1 MDIYP
6 ISADDHCWEK
16 PDTFTSRVPAA
27 LRDAALHLEVSEGQ
41 HYWFY
46 NGRRLRNL
54 GAGAGALLP
63 DRGEVKFFEEAPAAA
78 YDARAR
84 LERMDEDGV
93 AAEVLFPQ
101 ASGFGGG
108 VFCATDGPEELRL
121 ACCRAYNDY
130 LAEEWAGVSDRYV
143 ACALLPMWDVTLA
156 VAEAER
162 AAAIGHRGVVW
173 TSSPEGYGFPHF
185 NEPYWDPLWA
195 TLQDLQLPVCL
206 HIGGSKL
213 RIAEDVWS
221 GYKGMTWLSVMS
233 TLAITGNVGAVVNL
247 LFSGVLERFPALLFY
262 SVESGCGW
270 VPYLLETADHQYE
283 AQRLWNAGI
292 KLRPSEYFRRQVMV
306 SFWFEESGV
315 ALRHMIGVPNM
326 MWEADF
332 PHPTSTYPHSRKTIL
347 QCLEGV
353 GIEERRQMLQ
363 TNAERVFRL
372 DLDPATLPDSVRL
385 TV

>member
-1 MDIYP
+1 MRIWP

-27 LRDAALHLEVSEGQ
+27 LRDDALHLEVSDGE

-46 NGRRLRNL
+46 NGKRLRNV

-63 DRGEVKFFEEAPAAA
+63 DRGPVKFFEDAPAAA
-78 YDARAR
+78 YDAVAR
-84 LERMDEDGV
+84 LETMDADGV
-93 AAEVLFPQ
+93 AAEVLYPQ

-108 VFCATDGPEELRL
+108 VFCATEGSAELRL
-121 ACCRAYNDY
+121 ASCRAYNDY
-130 LAEEWAGVSDRYV
+130 LAEEWVAVSPRYV
-143 ACALLPMWDVTLA
+143 ACALLPMWDVDLA

-162 AAAIGHRGVVW
+162 AASIGHRGVVW
-173 TSSPEGYGFPHF
+173 TSSPEAYGFPHF

-195 TLQDLQLPVCL
+195 ACEQLRLPVCL

-213 RIAEDVWS
+213 RIAEDMWS
-221 GYKGMTWLSVMS
+221 GYEGMTWLSVIS
-233 TLAITGNVGAVVNL
+233 TLAITGNVPAVVNL
-247 LFSGVLERFPALLFY
+247 LFSGILERFPELVFY

-270 VPYLLETADHQYE
+270 VPYLLETCDHQFE
-283 AQRLWNAGI
+283 AQQLWKHG
-292 KLRPSEYFRRQVMV
+292 LTMRPSEYFRRQVMV

-315 ALRHMIGVPNM
+315 ALRHMIGIDNM

-332 PHPTSTYPHSRKTIL
+332 PHPTSTYPNSRATIL
-347 QCLEGV
+347 KCLDGV
-353 GIEERRQMLQ
+353 PEEEQQRLLQ
-363 TNAERVFRL
+363 TNAERVFGIEL
-372 DLDPATLPDSVRL
+372 DRASLPDSVLL